1 MSDHL
6 TTDLLVNELKEVTE
20 WQSLGLNLGLSM
32 AVIKEIEH
40 DHQDMARRRLETL
53 DRWIRKEA
61 NPSWVMVIE
70 ALEKV
75 SELRL
80 ANKLRE
86 KYCTQQQISSSDV
99 EPADSQAAERELKV
113 DRKDMV
119 GQGIEGLGETYLRL
133 VTSTEASLEK
143 TNSSPKEIKRFS
155 QCYLGHAVTT
165 VDELFDQLKPF
176 YFLDYVILEK
186 IISFFLK
193 HDQSVASKLT
203 DYIQQLEEFKSS
215 TTVQQFMENIE
226 TAQQPPT
233 TSETP
238 RTCTVTLKLVG
249 GWLEKTITDLDKLLK
264 VLFQDKSSVLTH
276 LKIVRGSVIITYLAP
291 RSEVDSLIMIAQ
303 SRNISFMT
311 IVGVCALQI
320 RDTVVTSTQSET
332 SDFSFESSLIDA
344 VVNNDIDVLSFLLD
358 INTSPDAADDDG
370 YTALIWGS
378 CFARRKAVALLL
390 KANANP
396 NLQPDDGMTPLLAAS
411 YFGHLML

>member
-20 WQSLGLNLGLSM
+20 WQSLGLNLGLCM
-32 AVIKEIEH
+32 AAIKEIEQ
-40 DHQDMARRRLETL
+40 DYQDMARRRMETL
-53 DRWIRKEA
+53 DRWLRKEA

-70 ALEKV
+70 ALEKM

-86 KYCTQQQISSSDV
+86 KYCTQQQITRSDL
-99 EPADSQAAERELKV
+99 EPANSQAAGRVLKV
-113 DRKDMV
+113 DRREEV
-119 GQGIEGLGETYLRL
+119 AQEIEGLGEAYLRL
-133 VTSTEASLEK
+133 VTSTEASLEDTK
-143 TNSSPKEIKRFS
+143 PSPKEIKRFS

-165 VDELFDQLKPF
+165 VDELFDQLNPLF

-193 HDQSVASKLT
+193 HDQSIVGKLR

-215 TTVQQFMENIE
+215 TTLKQFMESIE
-226 TAQQPPT
+226 TAQQPLT

-291 RSEVDSLIMIAQ
+291 
-303 SRNISFMT
+303 
-311 IVGVCALQI
+311 
-320 RDTVVTSTQSET
+320 
-332 SDFSFESSLIDA
+332 
-344 VVNNDIDVLSFLLD
+344 
-358 INTSPDAADDDG
+358 
-370 YTALIWGS
+370 
-378 CFARRKAVALLL
+378 
-390 KANANP
+390 
-396 NLQPDDGMTPLLAAS
+396 
-411 YFGHLML
+411 